1 MSVQFAYWAPNV
13 SGGLVISNIPQ
24 KTGWSFED
32 NKRYAQI
39 AEKSGF
45 DYVLLQTRFFAS
57 YGAENQLEASA
68 LASALAASTSKLNII
83 TAVLPGLWHP
93 AVMAKIIST
102 VDQISNGRAA
112 INIVSGWFKGE
123 FTGYG
128 EPWLEHDERYRRS
141 EEFINVLRGLWTED
155 EFTYRGDFYR
165 VNQAPL
171 KPKPI
176 KQPKIFQGGNSAAA
190 KEMAGRVSDVYFMN
204 GGSLEK
210 IKAQIDEVKALREEN
225 GNGPIEFGLNG
236 FVIVRDTEEEA
247 KQVLRDIV
255 EQANEEAVLGFKDSV
270 KQAGQSTKES
280 KGMWAESTYD
290 DLVQYNDGFK
300 TGLIGTAEQV
310 ADRIIEL
317 KKIGVN
323 IVLTGFL
330 HYEEDLQAFGEKVIP
345 LVREK
350 EAKLQLQ
357 NA

>member
-1 MSVQFAYWAPNV
+1 M
-13 SGGLVISNIPQ
+13 PQ

-32 NKRYAQI
+32 NRRYAQI
-39 AEKSGF
+39 AEEVGF

-68 LASALAASTSKLNII
+68 LASALAATTKKLNII

-102 VDQISNGRAA
+102 IDHISNGRASV
-112 INIVSGWFKGE
+112 NIVSGWFKGE
-123 FTGYG
+123 FNGYG
-128 EPWLEHDERYRRS
+128 EPWLDHDERYRRS
-141 EEFINVLRGLWTED
+141 EEFIEVLQEMWTKE
-155 EFTYRGDFYR
+155 EANYRGDFYR
-165 VNQAPL
+165 LNNTSL

-176 KQPKIFQGGNSAAA
+176 DPPKIFQGGNSRAA

-210 IKAQIDEVKALREEN
+210 IKEQIDEVRALRRAN
-225 GNGPIEFGLNG
+225 GKGDIQFGVNG

-255 EQANEEAVLGFKDSV
+255 ANANREAVEGFRSSV
-270 KQAGQSTKES
+270 QAAGTASPEG
-280 KGMWAESTYD
+280 KGMWAESTFE

-317 KKIGVN
+317 KKVGVD

-330 HYEEDLQAFGEKVIP
+330 HYEEDLRAFGGVKVIP
-345 LVREK
+345 IDQRK
-350 EAKLQLQ
+350 RISSS
-357 NA
+357 